1 MPVALAGSVLIGLTL
16 PGLLPDG
23 TLWAARGLPAVV
35 VLRGMFAAS
44 FFGAETFVPLMLVR
58 ERGLSP
64 ALAGLTLTGGAV
76 GWAAGSW
83 LQARP
88 ALRVPRHVL
97 LGTGGLIVAACVWTM
112 TVITRPWAPVWAALP
127 IWATAGLGM
136 GVSMASISVLLLRFS
151 ETGEE
156 GRNSAAL
163 QISDALGSVI
173 GIGGAAAV
181 FAALHH
187 PAGSDAA
194 VFRLIWIPLGVIAA
208 LTFPVALRARS

>member
-1 MPVALAGSVLIGLTL
+1 MVA
-16 PGLLPDG
+16 
-23 TLWAARGLPAVV
+23 
-35 VLRGMFAAS
+35 LRGMFAAS
-44 FFGAETFVPLMLVR
+44 FFGAEAFVPLMLVR

-64 ALAGLTLTGGAV
+64 AVSGLALTGGAV

-88 ALRVPRHVL
+88 GVRVPRHVL

-112 TVITRPWAPVWAALP
+112 TLITRPWVPVWAALP
-127 IWATAGLGM
+127 TWAVAGLGM
-136 GVSMASISVLLLRFS
+136 GLSMASISVLLLRLS
-151 ETGEE
+151 DVGEE

-163 QISDALGSVI
+163 QISDSLGSVV
-173 GIGGAAAV
+173 GIGGAAAI

-187 PAGSDAA
+187 PAGNDAA
-194 VFRLIWIPLGVIAA
+194 VFRLMWVPLGVIAA